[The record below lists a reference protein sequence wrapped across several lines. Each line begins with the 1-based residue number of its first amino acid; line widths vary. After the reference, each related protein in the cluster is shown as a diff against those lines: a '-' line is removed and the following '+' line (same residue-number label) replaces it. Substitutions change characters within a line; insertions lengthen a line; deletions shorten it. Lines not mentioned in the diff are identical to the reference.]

1 MKLVLEM
8 SQEELGYLGGFCN
21 TLDKEEITDI
31 FDNWGNTICY
41 TTGKCEYV
49 DTDEV
54 SVDIMDKVLWK
65 IYDALVEQGV
75 IKEVDKY
82 NKHLE
87 DKRALRKKTDYK
99 EGR

>member
-1 MKLVLEM
+1 M

-21 TLDKEEITDI
+21 SVDKEEIEDL

-41 TTGKCEYV
+41 TTGACEYI

-54 SVDIMDKVLWK
+54 SVDTMDKVFWK
-65 IYDALVEQGV
+65 IYDALVEQGA

-87 DKRALRKKTDYK
+87 DKRELRKKTDYK

>member
-1 MKLVLEM
+1 M

-21 TLDKEEITDI
+21 SVDKEEIEDL

-41 TTGKCEYV
+41 TTGECEYI

-54 SVDIMDKVLWK
+54 SVDILDKVFWK
-65 IYDALVEQGV
+65 IYDALVEQGA